1 MDYLID
7 KMLVTTETQE
17 FTVGIHGGSLHYSFY
32 FCACLK
38 FSMIKTLKIFEK
50 KKRPMVYYDLG
61 SLWYNSY

>member
-17 FTVGIHGGSLHYSFY
+17 FTAGIHGGSLHYSFY

-38 FSMIKTLKIFEK
+38 FSTIKTLKIFEK
-50 KKRPMVYYDLG
+50 KKTYGL
-61 SLWYNSY
+61 L

>member
-17 FTVGIHGGSLHYSFY
+17 FTAGIHGGSLHYSFY

-38 FSMIKTLKIFEK
+38 FSTIKTLKIFEK
-50 KKRPMVYYDLG
+50 KKDLWFRQG
-61 SLWYNSY
+61 DIHIE